1 MSLVIALAY
10 FKKWIVYPCVHIDY
24 STFLMDY
31 TISMC
36 SDWLSL
42 DWELQVIFFPLYFT
56 VSLNVSTE
64 DMDMYY

>member
-1 MSLVIALAY
+1 M
-10 FKKWIVYPCVHIDY
+10 HIGY

-36 SDWLSL
+36 SDGLSL
-42 DWELQVIFFPLYFT
+42 DWELQVIFFPLYFI

-64 DMDMYY
+64 DMDIYNLY